1 VIDPDRGPWGGV
13 PQLIRFDRG
22 REFLAHAVT
31 RAAGE
36 LGCAALPTAPYS
48 PHLKGKVER
57 LHRTIGEGLIA
68 TLPHYTGGPRRAN
81 GKLCAQPTALT
92 LAQLQARVREF
103 IDAYNTGHRHSS
115 LGGMTP
121 AEKWASSA
129 APLDVVEPERL
140 RWMLLADQTRKV
152 DKDGIHFENGIFV
165 APDLNRVG
173 RGTEVEV
180 RYMPHD
186 LRWIE
191 VFTQDG
197 SLCTAFPQE
206 RLSDEQIDAI
216 VAARHEAAR
225 EMARRKAAA
234 SRKARARIAPLTA
247 TGPVQDI
254 TAVLGEPD
262 RRGEGEASRRDA
274 ESNELLQMLG
284 LAEQLN
290 KPIPPS
296 AAEQRL

>member
-1 VIDPDRGPWGGV
+1 M
-13 PQLIRFDRG
+13 
-22 REFLAHAVT
+22 
-31 RAAGE
+31 
-36 LGCAALPTAPYS
+36 
-48 PHLKGKVER
+48 
-57 LHRTIGEGLIA
+57 
-68 TLPHYTGGPRRAN
+68 
-81 GKLCAQPTALT
+81 
-92 LAQLQARVREF
+92 REF
-103 IDAYNTGHRHSS
+103 IDAYNTGHGHSS

-197 SLCTAFPQE
+197 WLCTAFPQE

-216 VAARHEAAR
+216 VADPPIGRHP
-225 EMARRKAAA
+225 KSLTDPAAA
-234 SRKARARIAPLTA
+234 SRPLECPIDHLGRHAR
-247 TGPVQDI
+247 G
-254 TAVLGEPD
+254 G
-262 RRGEGEASRRDA
+262 GEGRGTALQRAPKPGLIQPRILHQHGTAALCVLPCRRHGDLFRSCLHSSSYKPSISDA
-274 ESNELLQMLG
+274 INFEGSD
-284 LAEQLN
+284 
-290 KPIPPS
+290 
-296 AAEQRL
+296 AACCALDHMEERPAGRRS